1 MQQTPA
7 QTKKNGSRTVS
18 ADIEAEHPR
27 GVEVAEGPA
36 QRREPTVSQ
45 VVAGRLHRV
54 QRRTGL
60 EEVRQLESGCRDR
73 DDSVKGWGRGY
84 AWG

>member
-1 MQQTPA
+1 MQPTQA
-7 QTKKNGSRTVS
+7 QKKSGSRTVS

-36 QRREPTVSQ
+36 QRREPTVPQ
-45 VVAGRLHRV
+45 VVTGRLHRV

-60 EEVRQLESGCRDR
+60 EEVRQLEPGCRDR
-73 DDSVKGWGRGY
+73 GESVKGLGWGG
-84 AWG
+84 G